1 MPFVKIGGWSSAS
14 QMEDCFI
21 KVGNGYLAF
30 SKAMENRMKTRIL
43 YVHGKRQGP
52 ADTISR
58 TATTLRKI
66 LPPSK
71 FKIFAPS
78 FSEDPDEALQFLHGY
93 IRENDIDLIIGS
105 SLGAFITLQLREKT
119 RIVINPCCDP
129 AEEVTKRSEW
139 PNDIVQK
146 YRAQRARLY
155 EAIKEED
162 RINTYALFATNDE
175 LFSFFDEYKQHYHQA
190 LFMEDGHRI
199 SEENIRHM
207 LCPLIDLASRQIV
220 KRR

>member
-1 MPFVKIGGWSSAS
+1 
-14 QMEDCFI
+14 
-21 KVGNGYLAF
+21 
-30 SKAMENRMKTRIL
+30 MKTRIL

-78 FSEDPDEALQFLHGY
+78 FSEDPDEALEFLHSF
-93 IRENDIDLIIGS
+93 IQENDIDLVIGS

-129 AEEVTKRSEW
+129 AVEVPKRSEW
-139 PNDIVQK
+139 PDDIVQK
-146 YRAQRARLY
+146 YRIQREKLY
-155 EAIKEED
+155 EDLKEED
-162 RINTYALFATNDE
+162 RMQTYALFGTNDE
-175 LFSFFDEYKQHYHQA
+175 LFSFFDEYKRHYAQA
-190 LFMEDGHRI
+190 LLMEDGHRI
-199 SEENIRHM
+199 SEDNIRHM
-207 LCPLIDLASRQIV
+207 LCPLIDLASRQIT
-220 KRR
+220 KQKK